1 MRIFKLLISP
11 RLISFKNRLTRSQ
24 SNRKIKILT
33 FTVAGSLF
41 WFVLFFLTY
50 KVLVYFS
57 SQEMIGDI
65 PCKAS
70 SEYRF
75 LIFFLS

>member
-1 MRIFKLLISP
+1 VRIFKLLISP

-24 SNRKIKILT
+24 GNRKIKILT
-33 FTVAGSLF
+33 VTVAGSLF

-57 SQEMIGDI
+57 SQEMIGDFPI
-65 PCKAS
+65 S
-70 SEYRF
+70 TYLR
-75 LIFFLS
+75 I